1 MHVSIGCNEMSIGA
15 EFVPPLNR
23 VLMIF
28 RYHQRKILAIDLS
41 QKAEEGEQE
50 GL

>member
-1 MHVSIGCNEMSIGA
+1 MHVSIGCKEMSLGV
-15 EFVPPLNR
+15 EFVPPLCR

-28 RYHQRKILAIDLS
+28 RYHQRKILSIDLS
-41 QKAEEGEQE
+41 QKDEEGEQE